1 MILAQHN
8 ALPIDTMPFENDLA
22 GNTGKPGWHPPYF
35 SGGVGLKIPTPISPS
50 APSSPSSPSIPVA
63 IGSPIVM
70 PPITSAPS
78 SPTAPT
84 VGGLPGIRRPPI
96 DAGAPAPVLNPTTGA
111 PVSDTTVPPGTP
123 IGTQEPAPPGTGTL
137 LPAPSLSDS
146 SSLAQ
151 LLSSQNTATAQ
162 QLAALAA
169 TASNGGINEQLGP
182 QQTYVNATTATNS
195 PSSPANQQRGVV
207 VIMIALA
214 VGVGIYF
221 YIKHKKP
228 TAPPEA

>member
-22 GNTGKPGWHPPYF
+22 GNTGMPRWHPPYYG
-35 SGGVGLKIPTPISPS
+35 GGVGLKIPTPISPP
-50 APSSPSSPSIPVA
+50 APSSPSSPSIPLA
-63 IGSPIVM
+63 FGSPLANGS
-70 PPITSAPS
+70 PSAPNT
-78 SPTAPT
+78 PTAPT

-96 DAGAPAPVLNPTTGA
+96 DAGAPAPVLNPRTGA
-111 PVSDTTVPPGTP
+111 PVFDTTLPPGTP

-214 VGVGIYF
+214 IGLGIYF
-221 YIKHKKP
+221 YIKHKKT